1 MPGGA
6 DLVCLRWVV
15 EGRVQGVG
23 YRWYAMNHAQAL
35 GVRGWVRNRDDGAVE
50 VVGLATAKSAAEL
63 EALLAK
69 GPPGARVARITKED
83 VPHQSVESKSF
94 QVKH

>member
-1 MPGGA
+1 MPGGG

-23 YRWYAMNHAQAL
+23 YRWYALNHAQTL
-35 GVRGWVRNRDDGAVE
+35 GVRGWVMNRDDGAVE
-50 VVGLATAKSAAEL
+50 VVGLATAKTAAEL
-63 EALLAK
+63 EAILAK
-69 GPPGARVARITKED
+69 GPPGARVTRITKEE
-83 VPHQSVESKSF
+83 VPHQFVESKSF